1 MKTQNLA
8 KQLLYAVL
16 CVLVATLIAGCTS
29 ANSISSLNP
38 AAADPES
45 ELNIGS
51 TETKTSGA
59 PVPVV
64 VIYATRN
71 VVGPQAE
78 LNLRAEAIDP
88 AGGQV
93 NIAWEASDGDIISTE
108 GSNAVWKAPNHTSTN
123 LITCIATD
131 VRGGQAK
138 AEYSVDVV
146 GNSTYRLTIY
156 ADRTSILT
164 GRFSAEPGSPVVP
177 ISGARIELAAI
188 GEVGV
193 SDGSGMVEFNIDQAQ
208 ALATS
213 TLVTVKYLTWE
224 VSYNASLLVGDG
236 LRIMDELTFYPGYNE
251 VSVAVARGDSFLL
264 KRGMIEVTAVEN
276 SAGEVKPIAEV
287 TVDAGASQAVSG
299 SSDGRAILGS
309 NITGNGETTIRL
321 ARNGYQT
328 IEGYYVPVSIDG
340 LTLVNAR
347 LSKAGTIP
355 ELDAVISWTRPYMNQ
370 TAFPVSGPFEIGFG
384 QVMEKASIFNDINL
398 MIQNKS
404 GAGLIALNGPIIE
417 QHFRIVWKSDTVLQL
432 YPRQPLA
439 ASTRYSMTIS
449 RWNARA
455 ADGRMLKTYEGLY
468 GEFTTDADPS
478 PSIVS
483 TSPKNG
489 DTDVG
494 RSGPFAIRFDRS
506 MQPDSLYNDLEIE
519 ITSLDSG
526 AKMVLD
532 GTSLRSNFSVSWK
545 ENNTLLEL
553 VPYRMLR
560 AGGSY
565 LIRLNKC
572 HLVSESGKAVK
583 DFTNLWGQFKT
594 GSM

>member
-8 KQLLYAVL
+8 KQLLYAAL
-16 CVLVATLIAGCTS
+16 CVLAVLTIAGCSST
-29 ANSISSLNP
+29 NSISSLNP

-51 TETKTSGA
+51 TETRTSN

-64 VIYATRN
+64 VIYASRN
-71 VVGPQAE
+71 VVGPEAE

-88 AGGQV
+88 TGGQV
-93 NIAWEASDGDIISTE
+93 TITWEASDGNIISSD
-108 GSNAVWKAPNHTSTN
+108 GSNAVWKAPSQTSTN
-123 LITCIATD
+123 IITCIATD

-138 AEYSVDVV
+138 ADYSVDVV
-146 GNSTYRLTIY
+146 GNSTYRLNIL

-164 GRFSAEPGSPVVP
+164 GRISGDPASPVVP
-177 ISGARIELAAI
+177 ISGARIELSAV

-193 SDGSGMVEFNIDQAQ
+193 SDSSGMIEFNIDQAQ

-236 LRIMDELTFYPGYNE
+236 LRIIDELTFYPGYNE

-276 SAGEVKPIAEV
+276 SAGAIKPIAEV
-287 TVDAGASQAVSG
+287 TVDAGASQAISG
-299 SSDGRAILGS
+299 NSDGRAILGS

-370 TAFPVSGPFEIGFG
+370 KAFPVSGPFEIGFG
-384 QVMEKASIFNDINL
+384 QTMEKASIFNDINL
-398 MIQNKS
+398 MIQNKTRGS
-404 GAGLIALNGPIIE
+404 MIALSGTLIE
-417 QHFRIVWKSDTVLQL
+417 QYFRTVWKSDTVLQL
-432 YPRQPLA
+432 YPRQPLD
-439 ASTRYSMTIS
+439 ASTRYSMVIS
-449 RWNARA
+449 RWNARSS
-455 ADGRMLKTYEGLY
+455 DGRMLKTYEGLY

-506 MQPDSLYNDLEIE
+506 MQPESLCDDLEIE

-526 AKMVLD
+526 ARMVLD

-545 ENNTLLEL
+545 ESNTVLEL
-553 VPYRMLR
+553 VPYRMLK

-565 LIRLNKC
+565 LIRLNRC
-572 HLVSESGKAVK
+572 NLVSESGKKVT
-583 DFTNLWGQFKT
+583 DFSNLWGQFKT